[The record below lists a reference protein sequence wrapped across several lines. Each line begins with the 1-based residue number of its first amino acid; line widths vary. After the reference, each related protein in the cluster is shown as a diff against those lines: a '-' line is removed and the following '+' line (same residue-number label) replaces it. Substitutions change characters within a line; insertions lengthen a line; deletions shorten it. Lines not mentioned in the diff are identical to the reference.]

1 MFRSFGYQDLFIYI
15 LAVQDKTLL
24 INIVVTCDYTS
35 VSQFLKVERKQL
47 YIPRLVLYISLVCI
61 IKTKT
66 GIYLVD

>member
-1 MFRSFGYQDLFIYI
+1 MFRSFGYQDLFIYS